1 MAREFLTDDQVEL
14 EIDRLLESDA
24 VKLAKEEQRIKYRR
38 RQYLYQLRWYEKRGK
53 QLQKDGVTFESLH
66 DMDVDLDED

>member
-1 MAREFLTDDQVEL
+1 MAREFLSDEQVEI

-53 QLQKDGVTFESLH
+53 QLQKDGITFESLH
-66 DMDVDLDED
+66 DMDVELDEE

>member
-1 MAREFLTDDQVEL
+1 MAREFLTDEQVEI

-38 RQYLYQLRWYEKRGK
+38 RQYLYRLRWYEKRGK

-66 DMDVDLDED
+66 DMDVELNEE